1 MPGLEAALNELRLST
16 LHLPCSTCRSPVG
29 TFQLNS
35 YSCKFCYKGF
45 FQDEPGAPGK
55 LQPPAPG

>member
-1 MPGLEAALNELRLST
+1 MNCVLV

-45 FQDEPGAPGK
+45 YQDEPGAPGK